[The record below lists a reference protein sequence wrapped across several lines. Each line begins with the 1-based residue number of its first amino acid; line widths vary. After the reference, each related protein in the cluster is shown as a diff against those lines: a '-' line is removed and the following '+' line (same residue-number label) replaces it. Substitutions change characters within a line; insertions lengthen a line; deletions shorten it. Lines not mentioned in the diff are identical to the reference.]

1 MERCPCC
8 NARLREQPTRPRC
21 KADFSPLI
29 NSEQAAKYCLSK
41 AMDYWAEG
49 NIEQGISTLKQS
61 LALKKTQAAEAFLGF
76 IIDQSHK
83 DVLERLATQDIL
95 STKKKTLP
103 STRVT
108 AL

>member
-1 MERCPCC
+1 
-8 NARLREQPTRPRC
+8 
-21 KADFSPLI
+21 
-29 NSEQAAKYCLSK
+29 
-41 AMDYWAEG
+41 MDYWAEG

-95 STKKKTLP
+95 STKKKLYQVQGLLP
-103 STRVT
+103 YSHSLQKTNDFADYLFFRDKNY
-108 AL
+108 